1 MIKDFYLYLFFK
13 FSFTVL
19 IVIQTFTVRK
29 ILFIRDKESPKS
41 FRNDDN
47 FVRNYELCYQ
57 NVRNVSL

>member
-1 MIKDFYLYLFFK
+1 MIQDFYLYLFFK

-47 FVRNYELCYQ
+47 FVRNYELCNQ